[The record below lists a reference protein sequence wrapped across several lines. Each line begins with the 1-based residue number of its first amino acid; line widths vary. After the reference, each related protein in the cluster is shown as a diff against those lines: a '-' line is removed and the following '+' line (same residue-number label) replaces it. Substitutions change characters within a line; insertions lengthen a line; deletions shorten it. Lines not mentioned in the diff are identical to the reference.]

1 MHLPPPC
8 HSLRLPLCLSLIS
21 LLSLCLSAQEPTAP
35 SQPIAIQEAF
45 VTAPPRSGGRARI
58 SISKD
63 LLEAASLEGKLLWP
77 DAANDTSPSSE
88 GIDPWRKLTAD
99 PQGGFSDRALAGG
112 WMVAY
117 VDLPEEGIWMLE
129 AQGHGSVRIN
139 DAPRVG
145 DVYSNGTA
153 AIPVLLSAGQNRL
166 VFTGGR
172 GRISARLTAPTKPL
186 SLSLRDTT
194 LPHLIRQETDPLWGS
209 LMLVIATPALPEQ
222 LAVRTSGDSLLPTT
236 IDVPPTLPLTI
247 RKVPFSVAVDPSTWK
262 DLPEST
268 GSIRVKIEL
277 VQGAA
282 SGSKTVLDTVE
293 VELPIRSAD
302 TFHRRTFVSQIDG
315 SVQYYAV
322 HPPAIDAATDRSKPP
337 AMVLTLHGAGVEG
350 EGQAASYAPKPDM
363 VIVGATNRR
372 PFGFDWEDWGRLDA
386 LEVLEQSSNRFQ
398 TDPARCYLTGHS
410 MGGHGTWHIGSLYP
424 DRFAAIAPSAGWISF
439 STYAGGP
446 PPADSPSN
454 PSTEILRR
462 STSGSDTLARKSNL
476 ASQGVYILHGDQDDN
491 VPVDQARTM
500 REELAKFHP
509 DFVYK
514 EQPGAGHWWGN
525 VCVDW
530 PPIFRFFADHQ
541 IPASQSVRSIDFTT
555 PAPHLSPRCHWA
567 TIEQQIRPG
576 DVSRIQL
583 SIDPQTGKLS
593 GTTSN
598 VQLLRLAKEAWQANL
613 AADAVKPESL
623 EIQLDGQSIRMAWPS
638 EPTGMV
644 LRRAGDDW
652 RVEESAESQTTEKNS
667 QRSGFFKEAFRRRF
681 VLVYGTQGTEEENQ
695 AMLNRVR
702 FDAETFW
709 YRGNGSVDCMSDTQW
724 QEMADEDR
732 NVIVYGNASIN
743 LAWRQLLANSPIVV
757 ERDRWMIEGKEAKQT
772 EAAVLMVRP
781 RANSPHALV
790 GAIGGTST
798 RALRATLRLPI
809 FSSGTGYPDYLLL
822 SPDFLSKGNDAI
834 LATGFFNNDWS
845 LDVSP

>member
-1 MHLPPPC
+1 MYLPASR
-8 HSLRLPLCLSLIS
+8 HASHLPLCLLLVS
-21 LLSLCLSAQEPTAP
+21 LLPHWLSAQEPATP
-35 SQPIAIQEAF
+35 PQPIQIREAF
-45 VTAPPRSGGRARI
+45 VTAPPRSGGRARV
-58 SISKD
+58 SIAKD
-63 LLEAASLEGKLLWP
+63 LLEAASLDGKLLWP
-77 DAANDTSPSSE
+77 DAAKDTSPSSE

-117 VDLPEEGIWMLE
+117 VDLPQEGIWMLE

-172 GRISARLTAPTKPL
+172 GRISARLIAPTKPL

-209 LMLVIATPALPEQ
+209 LMLVIASPSLPDH
-222 LAVRTSGDSLLPTT
+222 LAVRTSGNSLLPTT
-236 IDVPPTLPLTI
+236 TDVPPTLPMTI
-247 RKVPFSVAVDPSTWK
+247 RKIPFTIAVDPTTWK

-268 GSIRVKIEL
+268 ASIQVKIEL
-277 VQGAA
+277 VEGKA
-282 SGSKTVLDTVE
+282 SGDGTVLDTVE

-302 TFHRRTFVSQIDG
+302 AFHRRTFVSQIDG

-322 HPPAIDAATDRSKPP
+322 HPPAIDDATDRSKRP

-386 LEVLEQSSNRFQ
+386 LEVLEQASNRFQ

-446 PPADSPSN
+446 PPDAPSN
-454 PSTEILRR
+454 PQTEILRR

-500 REELAKFHP
+500 REELSKFHP

-525 VCVDW
+525 ACVDW

-576 DVSRIQL
+576 DISHVKL
-583 SIDPQTGKLS
+583 SIDPQAGKLA
-593 GTTSN
+593 GTTTN
-598 VQLLRLAKEAWQANL
+598 VQLLRLAAEAWQANP
-613 AADAVKPESL
+613 AADSAKPATL
-623 EIQLDGQSIRMAWPS
+623 AIQLDDQSIELPWPL
-638 EPTGMV
+638 EIPELV
-644 LRRAGDDW
+644 LQRIDNIW
-652 RVEESAESQTTEKNS
+652 SIVESPQSLADEKNP

-695 AMLNRVR
+695 AMLHRVR

-709 YRGNGSVDCMSDTQW
+709 YRGNGSVDCISDTQW
-724 QEMADEDR
+724 QEMANEDR

-743 LAWRQLLANSPIVV
+743 LAWRQLLGNSPIVV
-757 ERDRWMIEGKEAKQT
+757 ERDRWTIAGKEAEQT

-781 RANSPHALV
+781 RADSPHALV
-790 GAIGGTST
+790 GAIGGTSV

-834 LATGFFNNDWS
+834 LATGFFNANWS
-845 LDVSP
+845 LDASE

>member
-1 MHLPPPC
+1 MHLPPPRHTC
-8 HSLRLPLCLSLIS
+8 RLPFYLLLLP
-21 LLSLCLSAQEPTAP
+21 LLSLSLSAQEPDTPA
-35 SQPIAIQEAF
+35 QPIEIREAF
-45 VTAPPRSGGRARI
+45 VTAPPRSGGRARV
-58 SISKD
+58 SIAKD

-77 DAANDTSPSSE
+77 DPTAEATSPSSE

-117 VDLPEEGIWMLE
+117 VNLPKEGIWMLE

-145 DVYSNGTA
+145 DVYSNGTVV
-153 AIPVLLSAGQNRL
+153 IPTLLQPGQNRL

-172 GRISARLTAPTKPL
+172 GRISARLTAPSKPL

-209 LMLVIATPALPEQ
+209 LMLAIASPSLPEQ
-222 LAVRTSGDSLLPTT
+222 LAVRTSGDYLLPSTT
-236 IDVPPTLPLTI
+236 AVPPTLPMTI
-247 RKVPFSVAVDPSTWK
+247 RKIPFSIAVDPATWK

-268 GSIRVKIEL
+268 ASLKVKIEL
-277 VQGAA
+277 IQADAQGAEDA
-282 SGSKTVLDTVE
+282 LDAVE
-293 VELPIRSAD
+293 VDLPIRSSD

-322 HPPAIDAATDRSKPP
+322 HPPAIDPATDRSKRP

-350 EGQAASYAPKPDM
+350 EGQAASYAPKTDM
-363 VIVGATNRR
+363 VIAGATNRR

-386 LEVLEQSSNRFQ
+386 LEVLEQASSRFQ

-446 PPADSPSN
+446 PPQQPTN
-454 PSTEILRR
+454 PVTEILRR
-462 STSGSDTLARKSNL
+462 STSGSDTLDRVRNL
-476 ASQGVYILHGDQDDN
+476 AAQGVYILHGDQDDN
-491 VPVDQARTM
+491 VPVDQARQM
-500 REELAKFHP
+500 REELSKFHP

-525 VCVDW
+525 LCVDW

-541 IPASQSVRSIDFTT
+541 IPTSVRSIDFTT
-555 PAPHLSPRCHWA
+555 PAPHLAPRCHWA

-576 DVSRIQL
+576 DISRIQL
-583 SIDPQTGKLS
+583 SIDPKAGKLS
-593 GTTSN
+593 GTTNN
-598 VQLLRLAKEAWQANL
+598 VQLLRLATESWQAS
-613 AADAVKPESL
+613 PESNSVNPATL
-623 EIQLDGQSIRMAWPS
+623 EIDLDSQSIRMPWPS
-638 EPTGMV
+638 ESPQMV
-644 LRRAGDDW
+644 LRRDGELW
-652 RVEESAESQTTEKNS
+652 RVVESPEANAAEKNS
-667 QRSGFFKEAFRRRF
+667 HRSGFFKEAFRRRF
-681 VLVYGTQGTEEENQ
+681 VLVYGTQGTDEENRT
-695 AMLNRVR
+695 MRDRVR

-709 YRGNGSVDCMSDTQW
+709 YRGNGSVDCIADTQW
-724 QEMADEDR
+724 QKLADEDR

-743 LAWRQLLANSPIVV
+743 LAWRQLLGNSPIVV
-757 ERDRWMIEGKEAKQT
+757 ERDRWSIDGKESEQT
-772 EAAVLMVRP
+772 EASVLMVRP
-781 RANSPHALV
+781 RADSPHALV
-790 GAIGGTST
+790 GAIGGTSP

-809 FSSGTGYPDYLLL
+809 FSSGTGYPDYLVL
-822 SPDFLSKGNDAI
+822 SPKFLSEGSDAV
-834 LATGFFNNDWS
+834 LATGFFNADWS
-845 LDVSP
+845 LDKSQ

>member
-1 MHLPPPC
+1 MHLPPPR
-8 HSLRLPLCLSLIS
+8 HSIRFSLCLLLVS
-21 LLSLCLSAQEPTAP
+21 LLPPLLSAQEPATP
-35 SQPIAIQEAF
+35 SHVIEIREAF
-45 VTAPPRSGGRARI
+45 VTAPPRSGGRARV
-58 SISKD
+58 SIPKD
-63 LLEAASLEGKLLWP
+63 LLEAASLDGKLLWP
-77 DAANDTSPSSE
+77 DAAKDSSPSSE

-153 AIPVLLSAGQNRL
+153 AIPVLLPSGQSRL

-172 GRISARLTAPTKPL
+172 GRISARLSAPTKPL

-194 LPHLIRQETDPLWGS
+194 LPHLIRHQTDPLWGG
-209 LMLVIATPALPEQ
+209 LMLVIASPSLPDQ

-236 IDVPPTLPLTI
+236 TVVPPTLPMTI

-268 GSIRVKIEL
+268 SALKVKIEL
-277 VQGAA
+277 VQGAT
-282 SGSKTVLDTVE
+282 SGDGTVLDTVE

-302 TFHRRTFVSQIDG
+302 AFHRRTFISQIDG

-322 HPPAIDAATDRSKPP
+322 HPPVIDAATDRSKRP

-350 EGQAASYAPKPDM
+350 EGQAASYAPKPDT

-386 LEVLEQSSNRFQ
+386 LEVLEQSSSRFQ

-410 MGGHGTWHIGSLYP
+410 MGGHGTWHIGTLYP

-446 PPADSPSN
+446 PTDSPVT
-454 PSTEILRR
+454 PWTDVLRR
-462 STSGSDTLARKSNL
+462 STTGSDTLARKGNL

-500 REELAKFHP
+500 REELSKFHP

-525 VCVDW
+525 LCVDW

-555 PAPHLSPRCHWA
+555 PAPHLSPRYHWA

-576 DVSRIQL
+576 DISHAKL
-583 SIDPQTGKLS
+583 SIDPQAGKLS

-598 VQLLRLAKEAWQANL
+598 VQMLRVAKEAWQASSEAN
-613 AADAVKPESL
+613 AVKPESM
-623 EIQLDGQSIRMAWPS
+623 EIQLDGQSIRIAWPS
-638 EPTGMV
+638 EPKEML
-644 LRRAGDDW
+644 LRREGDDW
-652 RVEESAESQTTEKNS
+652 HVEESLESLEREKNS
-667 QRSGFFKEAFRRRF
+667 HRSGFFKEAFRRRF

-709 YRGNGSVDCMSDTQW
+709 YRGNGSV
-724 QEMADEDR
+724 
-732 NVIVYGNASIN
+732 
-743 LAWRQLLANSPIVV
+743 
-757 ERDRWMIEGKEAKQT
+757 
-772 EAAVLMVRP
+772 
-781 RANSPHALV
+781 
-790 GAIGGTST
+790 
-798 RALRATLRLPI
+798 
-809 FSSGTGYPDYLLL
+809 
-822 SPDFLSKGNDAI
+822 
-834 LATGFFNNDWS
+834 
-845 LDVSP
+845 